1 MTTDL
6 RHGLAD
12 IVRAADRVALL
23 RETDLGSVVDSGD
36 VDLIVAADAIHSLLR
51 TVDTVATTRQLHYR
65 LRRSSPHKIGVTL
78 YSADMAH
85 SACID
90 LWVELWQIFGGRS
103 YLRYEDVEEMLM
115 HGADGIPRLC
125 AELETAVY
133 IQHLAVKGRDP
144 SDPANA
150 SRLEGLRERCADDPQ
165 LSDALDGIIS
175 TGTVDASSVRTAED
189 RLRDRVGPGV
199 ERRGPVTRARRLP
212 MRLRRRRLA
221 RRSRDVV
228 ALIGVDGSGK
238 TSLAETAASSLGA
251 DTLLTKTAYRRSWLF
266 RGIYKA
272 NRLTVGRPYEPIDDL
287 LAPLTCAV
295 AAHRL
300 PKLVAPGTV
309 LDRYLGDLL
318 VVHRKSDKPRFSL
331 LTPLLRRIDRP
342 CTIVHIRASW
352 STISTRKNEVS
363 ERGHEWYDRAMR
375 EFYLGQPVFDYVA
388 FRNDG
393 DLVPAAE
400 ALARFL
406 SSERPAAS
414 S

>member
-1 MTTDL
+1 MTNDL
-6 RHGLAD
+6 RCGLAD
-12 IVRAADRVALL
+12 ILCAAERAALL
-23 RETDLGSVVDSGD
+23 RETDLGSVIDGGD
-36 VDLIVAADAIHSLLR
+36 IDLLVAADAIPSLLHSI
-51 TVDTVATTRQLHYR
+51 DAVATTRQLHYR
-65 LRRSSPHKIGVTL
+65 LRRSGPHKIGVAL

-85 SACID
+85 SARID
-90 LWVELWQIFGGRS
+90 LWIELWQIFGGRS
-103 YLRYEDVEEMLM
+103 YLLYEDVEELLVP
-115 HGADGIPRLC
+115 GADGIPRLSTD
-125 AELETAVY
+125 LETAVY
-133 IQHLAVKGRDP
+133 LQHLAVKGRDP

-150 SRLEGLRERCADDPQ
+150 SRLNGLRERCADDQ
-165 LSDALDGIIS
+165 ALSDALERIVS
-175 TGTVDASSVRTAED
+175 TGILDESSVRTAEV

-212 MRLRRRRLA
+212 MRLRRRWLA
-221 RRSRDVV
+221 RRSLDVV

-251 DTLLTKTAYRRSWLF
+251 NTLLTKTAYRRSLLF

-272 NRLTVGRPYEPIDDL
+272 NRLTLGRPYEPIDDL

-300 PKLVAPGTV
+300 PQLAAPGTV

-318 VVHRKSDKPRFSL
+318 VVHRKSDQPRFSL
-331 LTPLLRRIDRP
+331 LTPLLRQVDRP

-352 STISTRKNEVS
+352 STISARKNEVS
-363 ERGHEWYDRAMR
+363 ERGHEWYDRAMCK
-375 EFYLGQPVFDYVA
+375 FYLGQPVFDYVA

-393 DLVPAAE
+393 ELAPAAE

-406 SSERPAAS
+406 SSERPAATS
-414 S
+414 